1 MFVDKRPLLVG
12 VARKTDRILRGG
24 SAYLFRADRPMDVV
38 AITALDQPFVHAMM
52 EWHCKLRFLVEVARV
67 AKLRL
72 SLNQQKLRGLRMVG
86 RMARC
91 ATDVVLGVLRIDCIH
106 VLRATGVAGQAAGID
121 FFGGVFAK
129 DENLGFVATTSH
141 VR

>member
-38 AITALDQPFVHAMM
+38 AITALDQPFVHAMV
-52 EWHCKLRFLVEVARV
+52 ERHCKLRFLVEVARV
-67 AKLRL
+67 TELRL
-72 SLNQQKLRGLRMVG
+72 GLNQQKLRGLRMVG
-86 RMARC
+86 RMTRRT
-91 ATDVVLGVLRIDCIH
+91 TDVVLRVLRIDRIH
-106 VLRATGVAGQAAGID
+106 VLRSTGVAGQAAGVD
-121 FFGGVFAK
+121 LFGGVFAK
-129 DENLGFVATTSH
+129 DEDLGLIATTSH